1 MLLKV
6 RLPDPVSMIY
16 QKLYIKFVIINSKGE
31 SMFYIKIQKALYA
44 LLRTVLLFYKMMVN
58 DL

>member
-1 MLLKV
+1 M
-6 RLPDPVSMIY
+6 PDPVSMIY